1 MQSKVAYFRAFISVK
16 LKTSLLSVNSLFK
29 EFHIFIDH
37 NVS

>member
-1 MQSKVAYFRAFISVK
+1 MQSKVAYFRAFVLK